1 MANRNPLRTR
11 HNSGLDQRNLR
22 ERGAVTLQ
30 LAVIMVGVLFGL
42 MGFAIDLG
50 RLYSGRAELTAAANA
65 IALAQAAQLIGTEAS
80 LTSAAAAGQL
90 TYENQSGSGNKYDFG
105 GLSIGQDNGGLNSN
119 VPTVV
124 YFDTL
129 AAAIGTDGATGG
141 EAGGN
146 TARHVKVQVHGETPL
161 IFWGFLPAAAERKL
175 NLIAQAVAGVSA
187 PLCTACGIDPIA
199 VAAISTDDSTDFGF
213 TIGTR
218 YTLGHFCNGGAAPG
232 VLTNDTVRLN
242 YVLLN
247 RLNESAVLFPD
258 EGSQLFRI
266 GAQGLPASAITA
278 NSCLRVAADELAW
291 VNTAPGGTCNTAV
304 NTFVRSYVCGV
315 ANRFDQTVPTACAA
329 VAEADTIAAIS
340 PIDTDLT
347 DLDDY
352 TQYTGNKRRI
362 ITIAIV
368 DALSAA
374 ATMNVQG
381 FRQFLLEPIA
391 NDVTTN
397 AADANGRFSVMYLG
411 SKMPLKQGSISGC
424 TLTSGPGKVVLHQ

>member
-11 HNSGLDQRNLR
+11 HDANHRAPA
-22 ERGAVTLQ
+22 EKGAITLQ

-50 RLYSGRAELTAAANA
+50 RLYSSRAELTAAANS
-65 IALAQAAQLIGTEAS
+65 IAMAQASQLIGTDVS
-80 LTSAAAAGQL
+80 LTAAAAGQL

-105 GLSIGQDNGGLNSN
+105 GLSIGQDNGGLNSST
-119 VPTVV
+119 PTVV
-124 YFDTL
+124 YYDTL
-129 AAAIGTDGATGG
+129 GAATGVDGANGG
-141 EAGGN
+141 EAGGT
-146 TARHVKVQVHGETPL
+146 TARHVKVQVHGEAPL

-199 VAAISTDDSTDFGF
+199 IAAISTDDTTDFGF
-213 TIGTR
+213 TVGTR
-218 YTLGHFCNGGAAPG
+218 YTLGHFCQGGATPG
-232 VLTNDTVRLN
+232 ALTNDTIRLN

-247 RLNESAVLFPD
+247 RLNDSAILFPD
-258 EGSQLFRI
+258 EGSQLYRI
-266 GAQGLPASAITA
+266 GMQGLPASTSTA
-278 NSCLRVAADELAW
+278 NSCLRVTADELAW
-291 VNTAPGGTCNTAV
+291 VNTTPGGTCNGAV
-304 NTFVRSYVCGV
+304 NAFVRAYVCGL
-315 ANRFDQTVPTACAA
+315 ANRFDQTVPAACAA
-329 VAEADTIAAIS
+329 IAEVDTMAAIQS
-340 PIDTDLT
+340 IDTDLT

-352 TQYTGNKRRI
+352 TQYTGSKRRI

-381 FRQFLLEPIA
+381 FRQFLVEPIA

-411 SKMPLKQGSISGC
+411 SVMPLKQGSIGGC